1 MFFRKNLVVLFRP
14 VGHPKFIQFR
24 CSEAYQRR
32 NNEVSGVSR
41 RNIEIHWEDHDIL
54 IVWQL
59 KLITAQRSWVVVDLV
74 QFPMMQCNVSLSIAR
89 VDYQKFGFASLPK
102 KAVSRNKE
110 FWDKLLL
117 YLNLRWCDAFPAFS
131 HDVIRSFSEQE
142 IVNCESHPWILA
154 GHYMGTF
161 TDPHSTIV
169 SWGSV
174 HCDLLLHPT
183 KTKYEIEECWWAHH
197 SFVSL

>member
-1 MFFRKNLVVLFRP
+1 MFGPNIVIQDPRFPIYFLHGSNIPDLSFFRKNLVVLFRL

-32 NNEVSGVSR
+32 SNEVSGVSR

-59 KLITAQRSWVVVDLV
+59 KLITTQRSWVVVDLF

-102 KAVSRNKE
+102 KAVSRNNE

-131 HDVIRSFSEQE
+131 HDVIRRSSIHTCLFPLVGRLFQT
-142 IVNCESHPWILA
+142 A
-154 GHYMGTF
+154 
-161 TDPHSTIV
+161 
-169 SWGSV
+169 
-174 HCDLLLHPT
+174 
-183 KTKYEIEECWWAHH
+183 KT
-197 SFVSL
+197 

>member
-1 MFFRKNLVVLFRP
+1 MDLIFPICVFFRKNLIVLFRP

-32 NNEVSGVSR
+32 SNEASGVSR

-59 KLITAQRSWVVVDLV
+59 KLITTQRSWVVVDLV
-74 QFPMMQCNVSLSIAR
+74 QFPMMQCNVSSSIAR

-117 YLNLRWCDAFPAFS
+117 YLNLRWCDFLHFLMMWSGASVSKRLLTANPS
-131 HDVIRSFSEQE
+131 HGRALHGNFHRS
-142 IVNCESHPWILA
+142 
-154 GHYMGTF
+154 TF
-161 TDPHSTIV
+161 
-169 SWGSV
+169 
-174 HCDLLLHPT
+174 
-183 KTKYEIEECWWAHH
+183 HH
-197 SFVSL
+197 SFLGECPLWLFAAPNQN